1 MIQNLLIKQKEKL
14 KSKME
19 KLNNISDLGLII
31 KYAFRDLVR
40 NYRKIF
46 SIILTLFISLFILSA
61 ILTIE
66 ESLKKELNDNAKALL
81 GGDLEIDYN
90 RDKGNLELVNEV
102 REFTT
107 ISQMIEFSTM
117 ISTNR
122 DQDNQSLF
130 TRIKTVD
137 ERYPLYGEVVHE
149 PIGSL
154 ERIHN
159 EKNTIL
165 VNENIFK
172 TLNLKIDEQIK
183 VQDQL
188 FKVVGVIKSVPDVS
202 GFVAFGD
209 FALAG
214 KDTLELLKLNT
225 MGSFLNH
232 EYKVKFEYNANIN
245 DTKKKIQ
252 EIFANDQKVQLR
264 YPENSASGLRRV
276 IENFSQFLSLVSIS
290 AMLIAGIGIANTL
303 LSFLNQSNMSIAV
316 KKALGFFSLN
326 IKTIYYVQLLILLT
340 FISIAAY
347 GLSFLLVPIADTYL
361 SKGLGLNIK
370 PLFSIF
376 NFIKIF
382 LVGLIVLIIF
392 SIPTINAIDQ
402 VKASNLFRN
411 VFQNLQ
417 FYYSKKSVIVSL
429 LFLSTLVF
437 LFVFGSSRPIYS
449 LMYFGA
455 FFVCLI
461 VFFLLSKIVVFFL
474 KGLKNRSNISLKVSV
489 KNITQTKSITPITIM
504 SLGLGVTLLLTLAM
518 VGTNFKR
525 EVAKTIPD
533 IAPDYF
539 FIGIQN
545 TDREIFEQSIKS
557 MDEEVNLEIVPI
569 VSSGIVRINGVDP
582 RTYITPDNDSYWVI
596 GNDRRSSWTDEVPS
610 DNPIVAGKWWD
621 LSKPEKLQISLDAKA
636 AKDFNVNLGDIFT
649 LNIYGREIDGEI
661 TSLREVDYRDL
672 SINFAMLF
680 NPDFANTIP
689 HEYLATAKFNDLQK
703 FNETKLLNDLPSLSI
718 IKISDYLNKVTDILN
733 KVFIAVI
740 LISAVTIII
749 GLIVISSAIMVQG
762 KVKEFQ
768 NLVFKILGFS
778 KKEIIFSSIIEF
790 VLIFFSVI
798 LIAVLFAVIGSYYV
812 IENIFE
818 LVWQFDLQVLLSLS
832 LGIGLVTLIL
842 IMLTNLKY
850 LSPKVYP
857 LIRNQ

>member
-1 MIQNLLIKQKEKL
+1 
-14 KSKME
+14 ME
-19 KLNNISDLGLII
+19 KLNNISELSLII
-31 KYAFRDLVR
+31 KYAYRDLIR
-40 NYRKIF
+40 NYKKIF

-66 ESLKKELNDNAKALL
+66 DSLKKELNDNSKALL

-90 RDKGNLELVNEV
+90 RIQGDLTLVEKV
-102 REFTT
+102 KEFAT
-107 ISQMIEFSTM
+107 IAQMVEFSTM
-117 ISTNR
+117 ISTTR
-122 DQDNQSLF
+122 EKDNQSLF

-137 ERYPLYGEVVHE
+137 ENYPLYGTVVHE
-149 PIGSL
+149 PFGAFA
-154 ERIHN
+154 RIHN
-159 EKNTIL
+159 EQNTIL

-172 TLNLKIDEQIK
+172 TLGLKINESIK

-214 KDTLELLKLNT
+214 KDTLELLKLNSL
-225 MGSFLNH
+225 GSFLNY
-232 EYKVKFEYNANIN
+232 EYKVKFAESANIN
-245 DTKKKIQ
+245 STRERIR
-252 EIFANDQKVQLR
+252 EIFKEDTKVQLR

-276 IENFSQFLSLVSIS
+276 IDNFSQFLSLVSIS

-316 KKALGFFSLN
+316 KKALGFFSMN
-326 IKTIYYVQLLILLT
+326 IKTIYYLQLFIMLT

-370 PLFSIF
+370 PIFSVL
-376 NFIKIF
+376 NFTKIY

-417 FYYSKKSVIVSL
+417 FYYSKKSIFVSFLFLTALIL
-429 LFLSTLVF
+429 LFVI
-437 LFVFGSSRPIYS
+437 GSSKPIYS

-461 VFFLLSKIVVFFL
+461 VFFLLSKLVVFFL
-474 KGLKNRSNISLKVSV
+474 KGLKNRSNISVKVSV

-525 EVAKTIPD
+525 EVAKTIPE

-545 TDREIFEQSIKS
+545 TDREIFENSIKS
-557 MDEEVNLEIVPI
+557 MDQNIRLEIVPI
-569 VSSGIVRINGVDP
+569 VSSGIGKINGIDP
-582 RTYITPDNDSYWVI
+582 KKYITSDNDSYWVI
-596 GNDRRSSWTDEVPS
+596 GSDRRSSWSETIPE
-610 DNPIVAGKWWD
+610 DNPIVAGEWWD
-621 LSKPEKLQISLDAKA
+621 LSKPNQLQISLDAKV
-636 AKDFNVNLGDIFT
+636 AKDFNVKLGDVFT
-649 LNIYGREIDGEI
+649 LNIYGREIDGTI
-661 TSLREVDYRDL
+661 VNFREVDYRDL

-680 NPDFANTIP
+680 NPQFANSIP
-689 HEYLATAKFNDLQK
+689 HEYLATAKFDDLEK
-703 FNETKLLNDLPSLSI
+703 FNETKLLDSLPSLSI

-740 LISAVTIII
+740 LISAITIII

-762 KVKEFQ
+762 KIKEYQ

-778 KKEIIFSSIIEF
+778 KREIILSSIIEF
-790 VLIFFSVI
+790 ALIFFSVI
-798 LIAVLFAVIGSYYV
+798 LIAILFAVIGSYFI

-818 LVWQFDLQVLLSLS
+818 LVWQFDLKILFNLGLS
-832 LGIGLVTLIL
+832 IGLVTLVLIL
-842 IMLTNLKY
+842 LTNLKY